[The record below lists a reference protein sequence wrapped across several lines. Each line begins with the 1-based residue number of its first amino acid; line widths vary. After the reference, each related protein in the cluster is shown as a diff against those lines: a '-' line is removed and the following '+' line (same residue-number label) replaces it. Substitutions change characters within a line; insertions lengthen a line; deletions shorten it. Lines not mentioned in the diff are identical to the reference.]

1 MIHLLLK
8 YVINSKKMQYLNIKS
23 FEFLVTKYIDLLRKN
38 RNVKDFHFQKIKTLM
53 MINL

>member
-23 FEFLVTKYIDLLRKN
+23 FEFLVTKYID
-38 RNVKDFHFQKIKTLM
+38 FSEKIEMLK
-53 MINL
+53 IFIFKK